1 MRARSIGFKTFVFIA
16 IGVAMLGLAGCD
28 PQSGPFAPEG
38 GDSNPACSENSVER
52 PDNEQWYDLYKYEGN
67 PLAGMSTGATRVLNS
82 SNPRITIT
90 KRGTDKFDWT
100 SSKPVV
106 AVVIKASTTA
116 SIWYYTPPAT
126 SGTGIYNATGYGTSH
141 VSWCGDA
148 TTPPTTAAP
157 STTAA
162 PVTTTPPTTIA
173 PTTTSTPVTAPP
185 E

>member
-1 MRARSIGFKTFVFIA
+1 MS
-16 IGVAMLGLAGCD
+16 
-28 PQSGPFAPEG
+28 SG
-38 GDSNPACSENSVER
+38 S
-52 PDNEQWYDLYKYEGN
+52 
-67 PLAGMSTGATRVLNS
+67 TRVLNS

-148 TTPPTTAAP
+148 TPPPTTAAP

-162 PVTTTPPTTIA
+162 PVTTTPPTTVSPPTTLTTTTTRPTTTTNAPTTIA
-173 PTTTSTPVTAPP
+173 PTTTSTTRPPWTTTSTPVTAPP